1 MAASQNLQQIPI
13 PAAGRPYSGPDVL
26 YYYDG
31 PLLFWLPSPGR
42 NLLALAL
49 PEEVGAWPFL
59 VSELTDEQARALL
72 EGALTLR
79 SAVVLA
85 RENWLLADYGS
96 ERFWTLS
103 PMEDVPEDWLP
114 GDLPLG
120 LVTGQQGEQS

>member
-1 MAASQNLQQIPI
+1 MPASASLQQIPI

-26 YYYDG
+26 HYYDG
-31 PLLFWLPSPGR
+31 PLLFWLPCPGG

-49 PEEVGAWPFL
+49 PDEVGVWPFL

-72 EGALTLR
+72 EDTLTLR

-85 RENWLLADYGS
+85 RQNWLLADYGS
-96 ERFWTLS
+96 ERFWTLL
-103 PMEDVPEDWLP
+103 PMEDVPMDWLP

-120 LVTGQQGEQS
+120 LSLGQSGETS